1 MTIMYYTYT
10 YTYTYTYL
18 ELLYKK
24 LINKNTQF
32 IIRGWN
38 NEKLFT
44 KNQVIKV
51 EVKLNTIHVQWW
63 LLTRYGWK

>member
-1 MTIMYYTYT
+1 MTIMYYTYMYT

-44 KNQVIKV
+44 KYQVIKV
-51 EVKLNTIHVQWW
+51 EVK
-63 LLTRYGWK
+63 